1 MKSAVALASQF
12 VAVVEAIKAPA
23 WNVSRVEVAYV
34 PAVPEYEPIFI
45 SSPEAPVGVL
55 VVNVEGTV
63 KVLNIFVGVEAE
75 TVKLVTKQF
84 VLALFLIAIEYVPA
98 TVALNQKD
106 RVTF

>member
-1 MKSAVALASQF
+1 LANQL
-12 VAVVEAIKAPA
+12 VVVVEAMKFPEAKE
-23 WNVSRVEVAYV
+23 SKVEVAYV
-34 PAVPEYEPIFI
+34 PAVPAYEPIFI

-75 TVKLVTKQF
+75 TVKVVTKQF